1 MSSLQEENGS
11 KISSSNSLGV
21 KLPQSFALNHGLD
34 TIAVQM
40 KVHGL
45 KSKNCV
51 SWAQSIKQIIYGKGW
66 MGYVLGE
73 ATEPVKTDPKW
84 PTWKS
89 ENSLVISR
97 FFNFMEPLIGKAY
110 LLLPLAKDVWEAVR
124 KTYSALKGEGPN
136 SSKTV
141 PGATYF
147 IKEQLDK
154 LYEFFQSTQFSNF
167 SSASFT
173 CSLAPQGNYL
183 RSMILK
189 ASNLSLNPWIIDSG
203 ATDHMTG
210 SSRLFFSYFPCAG
223 DQKVKIADG
232 SLSAIAGKGSV
243 LISKNLVLHNVLHD
257 LDSGKTIGNARESG
271 GLYYC
276 EEEDNLYG
284 QAQQSSVG
292 AGLSIRSLK

>member
-173 CSLAPQGNYL
+173 CSLAPQG
-183 RSMILK
+183 
-189 ASNLSLNPWIIDSG
+189 
-203 ATDHMTG
+203 
-210 SSRLFFSYFPCAG
+210 

-284 QAQQSSVG
+284 QAQQSNLGSSRHPIGNPEV
-292 AGLSIRSLK
+292 A